1 MKIQVLTLFPD
12 MFLAI
17 LSESIIG
24 RAIERNLV
32 DIELV
37 NIRDFSA
44 DKHHKTDDYPFG
56 GGAGMVLTP
65 QPLFEALEH
74 IGTANKRLI
83 YLSPKGKVLDQAY
96 IAELSGSQDLIL
108 LCGHYE
114 GVDQRVLSHFKME
127 EISVGDYIL
136 TGGELPA
143 MILIDAVTRMLPD
156 SLGNPDA
163 HSEESFYSGLLEYPQ
178 YTQPRMFRDMAVPEV
193 LLSGNHKTI
202 RLWKFEQSLKLTA
215 ERRPEMYQ
223 RYLESKPE
231 LSKEEREIVDR
242 LKRQHSGI

>member
-1 MKIQVLTLFPD
+1 MKIQILTLFPD
-12 MFLAI
+12 MFSAI

-24 RAIERNLV
+24 RAIERALIE
-32 DIELV
+32 IELI
-37 NIRDFSA
+37 NIRDFSS

-65 QPLFEALEH
+65 QPVFEAMEH
-74 IGTANKRLI
+74 IGIVNKRLI
-83 YLSPKGKVLDQAY
+83 YLTPAGKVLDQAY
-96 IAELSGSQDLIL
+96 VAELSGGQDMVL

-114 GVDQRVLSHFKME
+114 GLDQRVISHFQME

-163 HSEESFYSGLLEYPQ
+163 HCEESFYSGLLEYPQ
-178 YTQPRMFRDMAVPEV
+178 YTQPRTFRDMTVPEV
-193 LLSGNHKTI
+193 LLSGNHKMI
-202 RLWKFEQSLKLTA
+202 ELWKFEQSLKLTA
-215 ERRPEMYQ
+215 ERRPEMCQ

-231 LSKEEREIVDR
+231 LSKEEQEIVNS
-242 LKRQHSGI
+242 LKQHL